1 MVCKSSRK
9 NSLAFSGKITNV
21 DVGNIHSGLIH
32 FSTSILYICSAG
44 LGLEKP
50 ATLAV
55 VDGTTGQVITY
66 RSIKQLLGD
75 NYKLVN
81 RQRQQKHFLSHQHQI
96 AQTLAAPNQF
106 GESELG
112 EYIDRLLAKEIIAIA
127 QTYSDRS
134 IVLPN
139 LDNMREQVQS
149 EVQAKAEQ
157 KSDLI
162 EVQQK
167 YAKQYRVSV
176 HQWSYGRLM
185 ANIHSSAVK
194 AGIVIEESKQPIR
207 GSPQEKAKE
216 LAIAAYHSRE
226 IN

>member
-1 MVCKSSRK
+1 
-9 NSLAFSGKITNV
+9 
-21 DVGNIHSGLIH
+21 
-32 FSTSILYICSAG
+32 
-44 LGLEKP
+44 
-50 ATLAV
+50 
-55 VDGTTGQVITY
+55 
-66 RSIKQLLGD
+66 
-75 NYKLVN
+75 
-81 RQRQQKHFLSHQHQI
+81 
-96 AQTLAAPNQF
+96 
-106 GESELG
+106 
-112 EYIDRLLAKEIIAIA
+112 LLAKEIIAIA
-127 QTYSDRS
+127 LNYSAGS
-134 IVLPN
+134 IVLPK
-139 LDNMREQVQS
+139 LGDMREQVQS

-185 ANIHSSAVK
+185 ANIRSSAAK

-216 LAIAAYHSRE
+216 LAIAAYHSRK

>member
-1 MVCKSSRK
+1 M
-9 NSLAFSGKITNV
+9 L
-21 DVGNIHSGLIH
+21 VGIS
-32 FSTSILYICSAG
+32 

-50 ATLAV
+50 ATVAV
-55 VDGTTGQVITY
+55 VNGTTGQVLTY

-75 NYKLVN
+75 NYKLLN
-81 RQRQQKHFLSHQHQI
+81 RQRQQKHFLSHQRQI

-112 EYIDRLLAKEIIAIA
+112 QYVDSLLAKEIIAIA
-127 QTYSDRS
+127 LNYSAGS

-162 EVQQK
+162 EVQKQ

-185 ANIHSSAVK
+185 ANIHSSAAKV
-194 AGIVIEESKQPIR
+194 GIVIEESKQPIR

-216 LAIAAYHSRE
+216 LAIAAYHSRK